1 MIESGIVTKDVEQ
14 FVCINLKVSADIA
27 LDIEEALAKLI
38 SSDVIAMLPKEGQ
51 DSLGGLQEAIQA
63 SLVKYRDEFDEH
75 EQYTGDI
82 K

>member
-51 DSLGGLQEAIQA
+51 DSLSGLQEAIQA